1 MEIRLCGT
9 YLSNSWHVGL
19 LESLKKK
26 AHPLKMRSP
35 VKVLVKIKILQSAL
49 RGFDIF
55 KNKLILTM
63 LLIVRMHPPSSTL
76 NLRRLGLNFKNPGRF
91 NL

>member
-1 MEIRLCGT
+1 MENQVCGT

-35 VKVLVKIKILQSAL
+35 VKVLVKIKILQSVSL
-49 RGFDIF
+49 RRLRIL
-55 KNKLILTM
+55 KNRLILTIF
-63 LLIVRMHPPSSTL
+63 LIIRTRSPSSTL
-76 NLRRLGLNFKNPGRF
+76 NLCR
-91 NL
+91 